1 MFGYVK
7 TYKDELKVKE
17 YDAFRAYYCGLC
29 KTLKQEYGFSARL
42 GLNYDSVFLA
52 LLLSSV
58 TQTPLSCSAQR
69 CIVSPFKKKPV
80 ADTNPCLSYSAG
92 VMVILALLK
101 LEDDVHDEKSVKS
114 LFCLLALW
122 RARHRIFKQ
131 YKTLYLLCKEQIEA
145 LSHLEKEQ
153 CVSIDALADTFGTM
167 MQHLFTPDLIHDQNT
182 RRILGHIGYLL
193 GRFIYIL
200 DAYEDIEQDKKKHC
214 FNVFLAQQ
222 KPPDKEAL
230 RNLLTLT
237 LSNIAS
243 SYELLYITQNKP
255 ILDNILYLGLPH
267 VLDNVLDR
275 KGDKENE

>member
-7 TYKDELKVKE
+7 AYKDEMRVKE
-17 YDAFRAYYCGLC
+17 YDAFRSYYCGLC
-29 KTLKQEYGFSARL
+29 KTLKHEYGFSARL

-58 TQTPLSCSAQR
+58 TQIPLTCTAQR
-69 CIVSPFKKKPV
+69 CIVSPFKKKPI

-101 LEDDVHDEKSVKS
+101 LEDDVRDEKSVKS

-122 RARHRIFKQ
+122 RARRRVLKQ
-131 YKTLYLLCKEQIEA
+131 YKPLYVQCKEQIKA
-145 LSHLEKEQ
+145 LSRMEQEQ
-153 CVSIDALADTFGTM
+153 CASIDALADTFGTM
-167 MQHLFTPDLIHDQNT
+167 MQHVFTPDLIEDQNS
-182 RRILGHIGYLL
+182 RRILGHMGYLL

-200 DAYEDIEQDKKKHC
+200 DAYEDIEQDKKKHR

-222 KPPDKEAL
+222 TSPDKEAL

-237 LSNIAS
+237 LSNVAS
-243 SYELLYITQNKP
+243 SYELLSLTLNKP
-255 ILDNILYLGLPH
+255 ILDNILYLGLSH
-267 VLDNVLDR
+267 VLDNVLDQ
-275 KGDKENE
+275 KGDKEHE

>member
-7 TYKDELKVKE
+7 AYKDEMRVKE

-29 KTLKQEYGFSARL
+29 KTLKKEYGFSARL

-58 TQTPLSCSAQR
+58 TRMPLSCNAQR
-69 CIVSPFKKKPV
+69 CIASPFKKKPI

-101 LEDDVHDEKSVKS
+101 LEDDVRDEKSIKS
-114 LFCLLALW
+114 LLCLLALW
-122 RARHRIFKQ
+122 RARHRVLKR
-131 YKTLYLLCKEQIEA
+131 YKPLYLKCKKQIEA
-145 LSHLEKEQ
+145 LFSLEKEKCTSQ
-153 CVSIDALADTFGTM
+153 DAVAHAFADM
-167 MQHLFTPDLIHDQNT
+167 MQHVFTPDFIQDENT
-182 RRILGHIGYLL
+182 RRILGHMGYLL

-200 DAYEDIEQDKKKHC
+200 DAYEDIEQDKKKGC
-214 FNVFLAQQ
+214 FNVFLMQQ
-222 KPPDKEAL
+222 SPPDKEVL
-230 RNLLTLT
+230 RDLLTLT

-243 SYELLYITQNKP
+243 SYELLDIPLNKP

-267 VLDNVLDR
+267 VLDNVLDQ
-275 KGDKENE
+275 KGDKEHE